1 MRPLTPLA
9 KAGRAGIIALAG
21 VFLLAQGAVFS
32 GASWAL
38 DNRQKVS
45 DRVTAWQF
53 EPDAPLQQLAIEAG
67 LSLEGEMYLWAS
79 LPEVVP
85 AFEFDSFCST
95 REPGIGVLGCY
106 RITEKRIYL
115 YEVTDERLTDI
126 VPVVTAHEML
136 HAAWFR
142 FDQAEKDRLAVW
154 LEENFAALPSDH
166 RMRERIVQY
175 EENDPNSRIPELY
188 ALLGTEIAPLTDDLE
203 NHYARF
209 FDNRLALVARADR
222 VYAVFDTILAEL
234 QALVDELEA
243 QSAVIDERRS
253 DYEARSQDF
262 QDDLA
267 VYNDRVSRYNAG
279 ENVPGAAEFPRQRDE
294 LIARRDSLRAERD
307 EIQTLIDSYNALYD
321 QVQVL
326 NRELTELN
334 QGINITTVAPQ
345 ETITPEDDTPDNGTS
360 DQ

>member
-1 MRPLTPLA
+1 MPPLTPWV
-9 KAGRAGIIALAG
+9 KAGRAGVIVLAG
-21 VFLLAQGAVFS
+21 AFLVGQVAVFS
-32 GASWAL
+32 GASWAV
-38 DNRQKVS
+38 DNRQKIS

-53 EPDAPLQQLAIEAG
+53 EPDLTLQQLAFDAG
-67 LSLEGEMYLWAS
+67 LSREGEMYLWAS

-85 AFEFDSFCST
+85 AFEFDNFCST

-142 FDQAEKDRLAVW
+142 FDRAEKDRLAVM
-154 LEENFAALPSDH
+154 LEENFAALPADH
-166 RMRERIVQY
+166 RMRDRIAEY
-175 EENDPNSRIPELY
+175 EANDPNSRIPELY
-188 ALLGTEIAPLTDDLE
+188 ALLGTEIAPLSSDLE

-209 FDNRLALVARADR
+209 FDNRAAVVARADR

-243 QSAVIDERRS
+243 RSAVIDERRS
-253 DYEARSQDF
+253 DYEARSNDF

-267 VYNDRVSRYNAG
+267 SYNDRVARYNAG

-294 LIARRDSLRAERD
+294 LIARRDALRTERE
-307 EIQTLIDSYNALYD
+307 EIQTLIDSYNALYE

-326 NRELTELN
+326 NQELTELN

-345 ETITPEDDTPDNGTS
+345 ETITPESGTPTE
-360 DQ
+360 

>member
-1 MRPLTPLA
+1 MSPLTPWA
-9 KAGRAGIIALAG
+9 KAGRAGVLVLA
-21 VFLLAQGAVFS
+21 VAFLATQVAVFS

-38 DNRQKVS
+38 DNREKLS

-53 EPDAPLQQLAIEAG
+53 EPDDTLERLATEAG

-115 YEVTDERLTDI
+115 YEVTDERLTAI

-136 HAAWFR
+136 HAAWYR
-142 FDQAEKDRLAVW
+142 FDQATKDSLAVM
-154 LEENFAALPSDH
+154 LEENFAALPDDH

-175 EENDPNSRIPELY
+175 EERDPNSRIPELY
-188 ALLGTEIAPLTDDLE
+188 ALLGTEIAPLTNELE
-203 NHYARF
+203 DHYSRF
-209 FDNRLALVARADR
+209 FDNRAAVVALADR
-222 VYAVFDTILAEL
+222 VYAVFDSILEEL
-234 QALVDELEA
+234 QALVDDLEA
-243 QSAVIDERRS
+243 QSAVIDERRA
-253 DYEARSQDF
+253 DYEARSVDF
-262 QDDLA
+262 QNDLA

-279 ENVPGAAEFPRQRDE
+279 ENVPGAANFEAQRNE
-294 LIARRDSLRAERD
+294 LIARRDALRAERE
-307 EIQTLIDSYNALYD
+307 EIQTLIDTYNALYD

-326 NRELTELN
+326 NQELTELN

-345 ETITPEDDTPDNGTS
+345 ETITPENGTPDE
-360 DQ
+360 